1 MGRFFFFIRE
11 GMRALRRSAAPSLAA
26 IVTVSLT
33 VLMLGVLIPVLQ
45 TANDKTN
52 EVRDQVGL
60 RVFLA
65 DVDSSGQPLP
75 SGSVGQQAPP
85 DQVDALRA
93 KLTAIPHVKS
103 VQFVSKDEAK
113 LILSQRLKDENREDI
128 TAQLPGSRN
137 PLPASFD
144 VTPDDLANLSSVRAA
159 ITPPG
164 ANGQPAPISPL
175 INDINDSRDDASKIN
190 GATTAIRWVLGV
202 VTGLLLV
209 ASLLLVGNTIRLSI
223 YARRR
228 EVEVMKL
235 VGATNWFI
243 RWPFMVEGLVC
254 GLLGAVVAIG
264 LLFLG
269 KQLIVD
275 PLANNFTLIDS
286 GATIPFASL
295 ALVLLCVAMGVSA
308 MGSGLTLRRFLRI

>member
-11 GMRALRRSAAPSLAA
+11 GVRALRRSAAPSLAA

-33 VLMLGVLIPVLQ
+33 ALVLGVLIPVLQ
-45 TANDKTN
+45 TANAKTN

-60 RVFLA
+60 RVFLS
-65 DVDSSGQPLP
+65 DVDASGQPLP
-75 SGSVGQQAPP
+75 TGTVGQQAPP
-85 DQVDALRA
+85 DQVTALKS
-93 KLTAIPHVKS
+93 KLEAIPHVQS
-103 VQFVSKDEAK
+103 VQFVSKDQAK
-113 LILSQRLKDENREDI
+113 NILSQRLKDENREDI

-137 PLPASFD
+137 PLPASFN
-144 VTPDDLANLSSVRAA
+144 VTPDDLSNLSSVRAA

-164 ANGQPAPISPL
+164 ANGQPTPISPL
-175 INDINDSRDDASKIN
+175 INDIGDSRDDASKIN

-202 VTGLLLV
+202 VAVMLLI

-228 EVEVMKL
+228 EVEVMRL

-254 GLLGAVVAIG
+254 GLLGAGIAIG

-269 KQLIVD
+269 KQVIVD
-275 PLANNFTLIDS
+275 PLANNFNLIDS
-286 GATIPFASL
+286 GDTIPFASL